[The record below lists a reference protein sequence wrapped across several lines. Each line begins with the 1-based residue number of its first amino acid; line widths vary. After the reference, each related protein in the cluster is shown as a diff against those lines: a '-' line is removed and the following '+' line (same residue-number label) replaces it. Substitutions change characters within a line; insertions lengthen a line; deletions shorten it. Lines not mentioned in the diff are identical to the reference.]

1 MGSANFLRRQLN
13 SNDASHVHLQ
23 IDGGYRGCFVVK
35 SSYREGLKELLNE
48 LKTNQKIYLLSG
60 DNETDKDVLAQWFDL
75 KNMHFNQTPRQK
87 LDFIEQ
93 LKASGECVMMIGDG
107 LNDAG
112 ALKAAT
118 IGVAITDD
126 IYNFTPSSDAILSAK
141 QFKSL
146 LQFLIFSKQTLAV
159 VRVSFIISLTYNIVG
174 LSFAVQGVLSP
185 LVAAILMPL
194 SSITV
199 VIFITVVINYLS
211 IKALG
216 K

>member
-1 MGSANFLRRQLN
+1 M
-13 SNDASHVHLQ
+13 
-23 IDGGYRGCFVVK
+23 
-35 SSYREGLKELLNE
+35 
-48 LKTNQKIYLLSG
+48 LSG